1 MEELTTDTPSPA
13 SFKAAANGNPLQAEF
28 MKLDMELQVL
38 KRSRTRFYEGK
49 ATDQNRIGEEK
60 NRLSSFEKRLENVEK
75 DLSNI
80 KETKGNPF
88 SLELSYNG
96 QSKYFNDQDKKSDV
110 GEFFAKRLNG
120 NVLQYQVSTE
130 RIALKSLGHYR
141 VIELVHQVASS
152 TDNTNHDLILKGNA
166 QYSVRFD
173 VSAPTG
179 ILTRIDNKIDEGI
192 ARDFENTL
200 NEIDRLKNAINKI
213 EEAENAPYPKEE
225 EYKEKME
232 RYNDLKESLE
242 AERSGKVRD
251 VTSDYENVEE
261 MEM

>member
-1 MEELTTDTPSPA
+1 MTS
-13 SFKAAANGNPLQAEF
+13 
-28 MKLDMELQVL
+28 
-38 KRSRTRFYEGK
+38 
-49 ATDQNRIGEEK
+49 I
-60 NRLSSFEKRLENVEK
+60 
-75 DLSNI
+75 
-80 KETKGNPF
+80 
-88 SLELSYNG
+88 
-96 QSKYFNDQDKKSDV
+96 
-110 GEFFAKRLNG
+110 
-120 NVLQYQVSTE
+120 
-130 RIALKSLGHYR
+130 GHYR
-141 VIELVHQVASS
+141 GFELVHQVASS

-166 QYSVRFD
+166 QYSVRVD

-179 ILTRIDNKIDEGI
+179 ILTRIDNKVDEGI

-242 AERSGKVRD
+242 VERSGKVSD
-251 VTSDYENVEE
+251 VISNYGKVEEKE